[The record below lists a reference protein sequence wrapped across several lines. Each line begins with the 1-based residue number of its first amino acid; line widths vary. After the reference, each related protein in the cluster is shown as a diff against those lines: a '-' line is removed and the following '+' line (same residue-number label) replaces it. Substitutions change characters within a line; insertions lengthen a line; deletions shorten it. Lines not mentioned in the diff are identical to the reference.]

1 MSSVAV
7 IGAVVAAG
15 TAVYSA
21 SEQKKAA
28 KKAAASTP
36 DAYNAYGELNTP
48 AEGAIKS
55 RDSIFDTVNSD
66 AFQTQSKSLSAQYL
80 KALQNAATD
89 QRTQAVSDY
98 AAKELRGD
106 FLQSPQVTDMANS
119 ASDQITAGAADNA
132 ARLQAQYARGGTGF
146 STGMLQGLQANQTAA
161 AVQAARAK
169 SSILG
174 QNYQYERGLQNSA
187 APLLS
192 AAVAAPATYLAQ
204 ASDALYQPYQSQAGL
219 TTQLLGGGQQLSPKT
234 MLQTPTLAQ
243 NIGTGVKTAQG
254 IYDLYQNFK
263 PTQSTSSNANLMA
276 SNYGDY
282 TMG

>member
-15 TAVYSA
+15 SAVYS
-21 SEQKKAA
+21 SQQQKKAA
-28 KKAAASTP
+28 AKAAAATP

-48 AEGAIKS
+48 SEGAIKS
-55 RDSIFDTVNSD
+55 RDSIFDAVNSD

-80 KALQNAATD
+80 KALQNAAAD
-89 QRTQAVSDY
+89 QHTQQISDY
-98 AAKELRGD
+98 ASSTLRGD
-106 FLQSPQVTDMANS
+106 YLQSPQITNMAQG
-119 ASDQITAGAADNA
+119 ASDQIMAGAADNA

-146 STGMLQGLQANQTAA
+146 STGMLRGLQANQTAA
-161 AVQAARAK
+161 AAQAARTKAN
-169 SSILG
+169 ILG
-174 QNYQYERGLQNSA
+174 QNYQFERGLQQSA
-187 APLLS
+187 APLL
-192 AAVAAPATYLAQ
+192 AGAVAAPATYYAQ
-204 ASDALYQPYQSQAGL
+204 MSDALYQPYQSQAGL

-263 PTQSTSSNANLMA
+263 QPQSTSSNANLMA

-282 TMG
+282 MTG